1 MKILRLELFGYTR
14 IAANN
19 ISHLIYTPENP
30 FQLIVGTNGSG
41 KSSLLHELS
50 PLPAHSSNYTKEGYK
65 KITILHGGKTYQL
78 DSTFKTG
85 KHSFLVDGEE
95 LNTGG
100 TQEVQKNLVW
110 QHFKIN
116 KDIHELMTGEIRLTT
131 LSPADRRKWIQMISR
146 TDYGYVMGVFK
157 RVASRLRDQ
166 QGAMKH
172 LNQRLVQEHQNLL
185 QLGDVEGLEERAG
198 KLKQELNAMMLERIP
213 NMEDYQTL
221 MHVLRGLEDQVQQDY
236 RSFFSNMT
244 LVPNGKSY
252 MGMDDVL
259 MDHTSKVSTIQSE
272 RALLERSTSEY
283 SEMENIIS
291 SVNRDSTAALEDIPG
306 LILEEERLIE
316 NIMSNLPSFLNTTTD
331 LSVWRT
337 TTDPVSA
344 ERDLKSIAPE
354 LTVILNE
361 LPVNTDRGFSR
372 EKHEAA
378 DNDAKRLVSLI
389 DSLDSRIRANQ
400 NRLKLMEEAQTSQ
413 CPSCK
418 YIWRPGYSDRE
429 AEENRQNT
437 AEMITEQGKAQDAL
451 TAVRAFL
458 ERSGEVADLY
468 RRFNQYT
475 VSFSRLSPFWDS
487 ILSTQML
494 QNDPRGCVLLLRQY
508 AEELR
513 GLVAVEDANRRIS
526 NYREVGAHQAQLGQ
540 LSHMTQRMAT
550 LQEEIRRRT
559 DSLLELQE
567 DKQTIEQFRRKL
579 DSLYVTAKRLEEA
592 GQKINAIQAK
602 LVDAI
607 RNDLIDETV
616 NSHQMELAGIT
627 RRLSDRDSQSN
638 IIRDLET
645 SRINV
650 ESDVRALDML
660 TKTLSPIGGLIAD
673 QLRGDIGGLVA
684 NINSVIGCVWTY
696 EMEVQP
702 CGLTSSELDYRFPVH
717 IPTSPN
723 RSSPDVLKTSKGQ
736 RQMIDLAFQLTVML
750 YLELNDYPLFMDE
763 PGEGFDEQHRI
774 RLMDFVKQLM
784 DSGRHSQLFMISHYA
799 SNHGGFNN
807 AEILVLDGSNI
818 SLPGR
823 YNQHVVMS

>member
-1 MKILRLELFGYTR
+1 MKIQRLELFGYTR

-19 ISHLIYTPENP
+19 INHLIYTPENP

-41 KSSLLHELS
+41 KSSLLNELS
-50 PLPAHSSNYTKEGYK
+50 PLPAHSSNYTKEGFK

-78 DSTFKTG
+78 DSIFKTG

-95 LNTGG
+95 YNPGG

-131 LSPADRRKWIQMISR
+131 LSPTDRRKWIQMISR

-172 LNQRLVQEHQNLL
+172 LNQRLIQEHQNLL
-185 QLGDVEGLEERAG
+185 QLGDVEGLEERAN
-198 KLKQELNAMMLERIP
+198 KLKQELNSMMLERIP
-213 NMEDYQTL
+213 NLEDFQTL
-221 MHVLRGLEDQVQQDY
+221 MHVLRGLEEQVEQDA
-236 RSFFSNMT
+236 RTFFANMA
-244 LVPNGKSY
+244 LIPNGKSY
-252 MGMDDVL
+252 LGMDDVL

-272 RALLERSTSEY
+272 RALLERGTAEY
-283 SEMENIIS
+283 TEMENIIS
-291 SVNRDSTAALEDIPG
+291 SVNRDSTATLEDIPG
-306 LILEEERLIE
+306 LIAEEERLIE
-316 NIMSNLPSFLNTTTD
+316 NILSNQPSYANSD
-331 LSVWRT
+331 LAVWRT
-337 TTDPVSA
+337 TSDPVSA
-344 ERDLKSIAPE
+344 ERDLKSITPE

-361 LPVNTDRGFSR
+361 LPVNADRGFSR
-372 EKHEAA
+372 EKHEEA
-378 DNDAKRLVSLI
+378 DMDAKRLVSLI
-389 DSLDSRIRANQ
+389 DNLDARIRHNQ
-400 NRLKLMEEAQTSQ
+400 DRLKLMEEAQQSQ

-418 YIWRPGYSDRE
+418 YVWRPGYSDRE
-429 AEENRQNT
+429 AAENKQMT
-437 AEMITEQGKAQDAL
+437 AELIAEQAKAQEAL
-451 TAVRAFL
+451 VKVREYL
-458 ERSGEVADLY
+458 ERSGEVAELY

-475 VSFSRLSPFWDS
+475 VSFSRLSPLWDTM
-487 ILSTQML
+487 LTTQLL
-494 QNDPRGCVLLLRQY
+494 QNDPRSCTLLIRQY

-513 GLVAVEDANRRIS
+513 GQAAIEDANRRIS

-540 LSHMTQRMAT
+540 LSHMTQRMAA

-559 DSLLELQE
+559 DNLLLLQE

-579 DSLYVTAKRLEEA
+579 DNLYVISKRLEEA
-592 GQKINAIQAK
+592 GQKINGVQSK
-602 LVDAI
+602 LIDAI

-616 NSHQMELAGIT
+616 NTHQLELAGIT
-627 RRLSDRDSQSN
+627 RRLSERESQTG
-638 IIRDLET
+638 IIKDLET
-645 SRINV
+645 SRIKV
-650 ESDVRALDML
+650 ENDVRSLDVL
-660 TKTLSPIGGLIAD
+660 TKTLSPNGGLIAD

-702 CGLTSSELDYRFPVH
+702 CGLTSTELDYRFPVH

-736 RQMIDLAFQLTVML
+736 RQIIDLAFQLTVML
-750 YLELNDYPLFMDE
+750 YLDLNDYPLFMDE
-763 PGEGFDEQHRI
+763 PGEGFDEQHRV

-818 SLPGR
+818 TLPGR
-823 YNQHVVMS
+823 YNQHVVMN